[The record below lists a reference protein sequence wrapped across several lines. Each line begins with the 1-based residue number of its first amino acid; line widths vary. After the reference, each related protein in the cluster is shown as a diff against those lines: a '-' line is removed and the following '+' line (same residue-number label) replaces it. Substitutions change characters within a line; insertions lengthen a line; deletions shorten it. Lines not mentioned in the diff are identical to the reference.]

1 MVDSTPTS
9 VWYGVDDVLVSRAHA
24 EHLLAAIP
32 HAERRELS
40 GGHVLD
46 DRDLSAV
53 YEWLASASR

>member
-32 HAERRELS
+32 HAERREFS
-40 GGHVLD
+40 GGHVLE
-46 DRDLSAV
+46 DLSDLLCEV
-53 YEWLASASR
+53 GVIDLA